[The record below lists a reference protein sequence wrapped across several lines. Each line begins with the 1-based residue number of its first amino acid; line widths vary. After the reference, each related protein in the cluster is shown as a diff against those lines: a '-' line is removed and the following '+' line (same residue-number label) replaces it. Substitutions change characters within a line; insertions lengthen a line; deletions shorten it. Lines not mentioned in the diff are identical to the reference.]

1 VSRGDAS
8 GERKKSRK
16 GRHVTSSQAY
26 GPERETMATTYVS
39 LAISGTMF
47 PEDCNIE
54 KMGISP
60 EGMQAALKRDNIVSA
75 LNPSHKS
82 TIDVIRRKFG
92 FDLPIPERAP
102 KVSLE
107 SGDQLIVLQ
116 AQLPRLAEGE
126 VHSQETVENAQ
137 IKFSLYQVR

>member
-1 VSRGDAS
+1 
-8 GERKKSRK
+8 
-16 GRHVTSSQAY
+16 
-26 GPERETMATTYVS
+26 MATTYVS